1 VTTEVEQFWEDHY
14 GAAERVWSGRANATL
29 VDVVQD
35 LPPARRSTSAAAR
48 AATPSG
54 WPCAAG
60 R

>member
-1 VTTEVEQFWEDHY
+1 VSTEVEQFWEQHY

-35 LPPARRSTSAAAR
+35 LRPGTASTSAAAR

-54 WPCAAG
+54 WPCGAG